1 MTRLTSIAKES
12 VMKGSGGTMDTLNL
26 YTPAGGLYDTHVTWE
41 DIEED
46 MKRELKTKAS
56 FGPNRT
62 AKDIGDGKGFMSKIL
77 LVNPDWQH
85 KDKELP
91 KVFIVKVSSVRCKV
105 ANIALLVLDFFEILI
120 RFRIFFL

>member
-1 MTRLTSIAKES
+1 
-12 VMKGSGGTMDTLNL
+12 MDTLNL

-62 AKDIGDGKGFMSKIL
+62 AKDIGDGKVSTVRTKSVKIRAAVIRSL
-77 LVNPDWQH
+77 L
-85 KDKELP
+85 
-91 KVFIVKVSSVRCKV
+91 F
-105 ANIALLVLDFFEILI
+105 
-120 RFRIFFL
+120 